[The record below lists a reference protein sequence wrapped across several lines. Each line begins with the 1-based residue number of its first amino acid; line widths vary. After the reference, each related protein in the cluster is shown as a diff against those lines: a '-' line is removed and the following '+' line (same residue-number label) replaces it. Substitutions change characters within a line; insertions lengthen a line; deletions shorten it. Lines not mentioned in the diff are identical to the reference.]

1 MEVGCCVT
9 RMDSCRMRSDDT
21 RACVIEKAID

>member
-1 MEVGCCVT
+1 MEGGWWVT
-9 RMDSCRMRSDDT
+9 RMDSCRMRSDDI